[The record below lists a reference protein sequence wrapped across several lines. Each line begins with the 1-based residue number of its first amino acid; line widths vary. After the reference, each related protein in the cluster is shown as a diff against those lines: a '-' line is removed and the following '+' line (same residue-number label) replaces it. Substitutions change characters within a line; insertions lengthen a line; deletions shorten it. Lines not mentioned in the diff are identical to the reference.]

1 MYRTILESHNIGHYR
16 FCLSWS
22 TKLMEDYYQIKLNN
36 FTVSLSQTGYEI
48 SSNPTPFEVYDHL
61 HISWTVAN
69 TSIFTDDKHT
79 FWFDTY
85 L

>member
-1 MYRTILESHNIGHYR
+1 MV
-16 FCLSWS
+16 
-22 TKLMEDYYQIKLNN
+22 KLINQINGRLLPIKLNN

-48 SSNPTPFEVYDHL
+48 SSNLTPFDVYDHL
-61 HISWTVAN
+61 HISWTVAK